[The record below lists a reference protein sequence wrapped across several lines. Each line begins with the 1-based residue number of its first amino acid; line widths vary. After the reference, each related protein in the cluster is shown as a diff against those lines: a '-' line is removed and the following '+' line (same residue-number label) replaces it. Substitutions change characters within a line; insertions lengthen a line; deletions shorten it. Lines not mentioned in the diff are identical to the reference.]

1 MDAIRFE
8 FVIFC
13 NLGAENKRGGEA
25 LRRPS
30 LNLLLPRLLRHEKQ
44 NPESGRRT
52 AQDPFSSL
60 LPGVPPRFRTEYFII
75 LFNIN
80 MLCENTVTTSTH
92 HDCVFL

>member
-30 LNLLLPRLLRHEKQ
+30 LNLLLPRLLRQIIPLFKLQQPAVPHHPPQ
-44 NPESGRRT
+44 DTRRL
-52 AQDPFSSL
+52 ALSDVQELRHILAVGKSRL
-60 LPGVPPRFRTEYFII
+60 LQIG
-75 LFNIN
+75 
-80 MLCENTVTTSTH
+80 
-92 HDCVFL
+92 